1 MEKLSQR
8 RRVTGFVLISVNELI
23 RKIRDSLGC
32 CTNHIMVESVI
43 WKNLVRARN
52 KVRTLAFGRA
62 NPSC

>member
-8 RRVTGFVLISVNELI
+8 RRVTSFVLISVNELI
-23 RKIRDSLGC
+23 RKIRDSLG